1 MGVRDWREVGELT
14 VGSERYSH
22 RCRRFL
28 RKESGAPTIEGT
40 AEPGFEYRKEAGFY
54 RMEDSDNALVLL
66 DAIWIKGSA

>member
-1 MGVRDWREVGELT
+1 MGIRDWREVGELT

-40 AEPGFEYRKEAGFY
+40 AEPGFEYRKEAGFIEWKIPI
-54 RMEDSDNALVLL
+54 MPLCF
-66 DAIWIKGSA
+66 WMPFG

>member
-28 RKESGAPTIEGT
+28 RKESGGSNHRRD
-40 AEPGFEYRKEAGFY
+40 GGAGFRISERGWF